1 LASAGGDKK
10 VRLINAENGQEQT
23 TLYGA
28 EGPLYCVAF
37 NHDGNYVAAGGWD
50 GAVRIWSTMDGT
62 SVAALRKD
70 PEVKRDILSIAY
82 SGDDSKIVTGSDDG
96 GVRVWNVKDRT
107 ETAVFRG
114 HDRSVTCVAYA
125 EDGTLIISSS
135 RDGSVRMW
143 DPATIEGLQN

>member
-1 LASAGGDKK
+1 MPALLDSGKEI
-10 VRLINAENGQEQT
+10 LIT
-23 TLYGA
+23 
-28 EGPLYCVAF
+28 
-37 NHDGNYVAAGGWD
+37 
-50 GAVRIWSTMDGT
+50 
-62 SVAALRKD
+62 
-70 PEVKRDILSIAY
+70 

-107 ETAVFRG
+107 EAAVFRG

-125 EDGTLIISSS
+125 EDGKLIISSS